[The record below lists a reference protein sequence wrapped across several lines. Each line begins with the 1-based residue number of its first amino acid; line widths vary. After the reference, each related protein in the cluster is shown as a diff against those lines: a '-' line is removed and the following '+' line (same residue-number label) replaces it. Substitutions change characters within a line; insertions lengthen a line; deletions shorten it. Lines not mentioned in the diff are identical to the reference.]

1 MIFII
6 MLLGTILA
14 ISLARHIGTA
24 EELDKMFIGTS
35 LVVLLVIGVLIFG
48 LVKNN
53 KDGNFMESKTSEI
66 TTVVVDKETS
76 ESSYYINNN
85 NVPMFFYDEDYK
97 IVIED
102 EGTTATIYVSK
113 WGYNQI
119 SVGDTVKVS
128 KTITYL
134 FGVHFSTDYSLKLH

>member
-1 MIFII
+1 MVLII
-6 MLLGTILA
+6 VLLGTILA
-14 ISLARHIGTA
+14 ISLAMHIGTA

-35 LVVLLVIGVLIFG
+35 LVVILIIGVLFFG
-48 LVKNN
+48 WVKNN
-53 KDGNFMESKTSEI
+53 PSGNFMESKTSEI

-85 NVPMFFYDEDYK
+85 NVPMFFHDEDYK

-113 WGYNQI
+113 WVYNQL
-119 SVGDTVKVS
+119 SVGDTIKVS

-134 FGVHFSTDYSLKLH
+134 FGSHFGTDYNIKK

>member
-1 MIFII
+1 MTLITIV
-6 MLLGTILA
+6 LGVVLA
-14 ISLARHIGTA
+14 IALAMHIGTA
-24 EELDKMFIGTS
+24 EELDKKFIGTGV
-35 LVVLLVIGVLIFG
+35 VVLLIIGVLFFG

-53 KDGNFMESKTSEI
+53 PSGNFMESKTSEI

-102 EGTTATIYVSK
+102 EGTTATINVSK
-113 WGYNQI
+113 WVYNQI
-119 SVGDTVKVS
+119 SVGDSVKAS
-128 KTITYL
+128 KTITYI
-134 FGVHFSTDYSLKLH
+134 FGVHFSTDYALRK